1 MRKISKISSTNKL
14 ILGFALLSLGL
25 ILLIPRRSPQLTE
38 SFRDEPV
45 VIKGFSTLGE
55 NGKLPLRIIIPEIGI
70 NLEVKKASVIDGYWE
85 VFQESAGW
93 GEGSGIPGEKGNQV
107 IFAHARKGLFLP
119 LRSIKVG
126 EEIYVLTEG
135 EWYKYKVSDVKEV
148 YPNET
153 DVILPTE
160 DERLTLYTCSGFSDE
175 KRLIVTAFRFP
186 Q

>member
-38 SFRDEPV
+38 SFR
-45 VIKGFSTLGE
+45 
-55 NGKLPLRIIIPEIGI
+55 I